1 MTADVMVMWAWGA
14 FLVSL
19 LAPASQPTRRS
30 GRVVIALS
38 TAAAGLLIVPLWAA
52 HPFLV
57 SELSGPFYAVR
68 LTSTGT
74 YTVVGQILG
83 TVAIL
88 AGLEMSLRIGDR
100 EARWRLKFLV
110 LGLGGIFL
118 IRFYVLSHV
127 LLFHVLLAAYLTTQA
142 AALVLG
148 TAAIGAS
155 AVRAPFVG
163 GTFAISRW
171 IVLRSAVVGL
181 LGVYLF
187 VIGGLGWV
195 LDRLGMSEEL
205 FWGSLLVFVAGGAA
219 GAVALSEQVRWR
231 LKRFVGLHFY
241 KNKYDYR
248 TQWMAFTGHLGSSV
262 ALEDLAPQL
271 LAATLDAVGTA
282 KGILYLGDDEGYQLG
297 AALEVFNAPPVLDA
311 GHPLVRRARGSATAI
326 PLERGERPTWFPQ
339 ASLVVPITWQG
350 TLTGTMVLAGE
361 RTGTPYSG
369 EDLEF
374 LATVGVQIAAAIV
387 TTRLSETV
395 AQAREFEAF
404 HRLTSFVVHDLKNAT
419 SS

>member
-1 MTADVMVMWAWGA
+1 MTIADVVFPAAAATTMLLAGAVLVRGQRSQRELALVLGLTAFAVDALAAYVLVGWTSEVDARDLWLRIVMTAVVMVMWAWGA

-88 AGLEMSLRIGDR
+88 AGLEMALRIGDR

-163 GTFAISRW
+163 GTFAISRS

-282 KGILYLGDDEGYQLG
+282 KGILYLGD
-297 AALEVFNAPPVLDA
+297 
-311 GHPLVRRARGSATAI
+311 
-326 PLERGERPTWFPQ
+326 
-339 ASLVVPITWQG
+339 
-350 TLTGTMVLAGE
+350 
-361 RTGTPYSG
+361 
-369 EDLEF
+369 
-374 LATVGVQIAAAIV
+374 
-387 TTRLSETV
+387 
-395 AQAREFEAF
+395 
-404 HRLTSFVVHDLKNAT
+404 
-419 SS
+419 